1 MVSVA
6 MTDLRVRGDRSACA
20 AIRYALPGSLVGVDW
35 GGGVVVTGASRRLG
49 FPSPVRESEEENV
62 PYGEMEFVI
71 CEADSLCFFFLYFFF
86 FILHTS

>member
-1 MVSVA
+1 MA
-6 MTDLRVRGDRSACA
+6 IALLAPRSDTRCQAPSWGL
-20 AIRYALPGSLVGVDW
+20 IG

-71 CEADSLCFFFLYFFF
+71 CEADSFCFFFLYFFF